1 MSYEE
6 ARIEALESELKS
18 VSKMIGFLIENY
30 PHVYYDATINHNIT
44 ISSYITE
51 GKFDT
56 KE

>member
-6 ARIEALESELKS
+6 ARIKALESELKS
-18 VSKMIGFLIENY
+18 VSKLIGFLIKNY
-30 PHVYYDATINHNIT
+30 PHIYYDATINHNIS

-56 KE
+56 E

>member
-6 ARIEALESELKS
+6 ARIEALEAELKS
-18 VSKMIGFLIENY
+18 VSKMIGFLIEHY

-56 KE
+56 K